1 MKEYRITESEIEKFV
16 KDNGRAPEFDLNVEL
31 DKDGEF

>member
-1 MKEYRITESEIEKFV
+1 MKEYRITEADIEKFV
-16 KDNGRAPEFDLNVEL
+16 EENGRVPEFDLNVEL